1 MAGKQ
6 IDVEDARKD
15 PTRVFE
21 HPRDVVEAEGLTRE
35 EKLDILRV
43 WEEDARELQVAAE
56 ENMGGGEPDRLRE
69 VLEARAA
76 LEPRRADSG
85 SAHGGKQGYH

>member
-1 MAGKQ
+1 MVRKQ
-6 IDVEDARKD
+6 IDFEAAKKD
-15 PTRVFE
+15 PSRVFE
-21 HPRDVVEAEGLTRE
+21 HPADVLRAESLSMN
-35 EKLDILRV
+35 EKRDILRV

-56 ENMGGGEPDRLRE
+56 ENMGGGEPDRLQD

-76 LEPRRADSG
+76 LEPCRPDSG